1 MRLLILEKESC
12 GSERRAQP
20 HGYSLTNLNE
30 HRLDEIGGE
39 KPSASLAVGDQ
50 RKHHGAARTRHDRMI
65 AGRKRSRDRR
75 NCNVKRPHEL
85 ELLGREIR
93 HRGRRLDGGHGNAL
107 GRARIQPFVEDAW
120 VVAVTPDGSVFF
132 GTDKVS
138 PSELADN
145 MKSRP
150 RRHDQK
156 FYIKADARAPF
167 ADVRSVLTAAHDG
180 AFNEA
185 AFNSV
190 VLLTS
195 QTEPASPGTVVPP
208 KGLEV
213 QIGPH
218 SNAATVIVQVN
229 AGQPSPTF
237 EVNDQKIPAAAL
249 SDALRRLLQNRSD
262 TPVLVKTHGPV
273 LFAPVAQAIDAC
285 RSIGAKVM
293 LSTPEL

>member
-1 MRLLILEKESC
+1 M
-12 GSERRAQP
+12 
-20 HGYSLTNLNE
+20 H
-30 HRLDEIGGE
+30 
-39 KPSASLAVGDQ
+39 SLATNI
-50 RKHHGAARTRHDRMI
+50 RNNTTHSLLTIALPLAALLFAARTANTQQLQKGI
-65 AGRKRSRDRR
+65 S
-75 NCNVKRPHEL
+75 
-85 ELLGREIR
+85 
-93 HRGRRLDGGHGNAL
+93 
-107 GRARIQPFVEDAW
+107 VEMPVTSSAAPMPEADDEAAW

-138 PSELADN
+138 PTELADN

-218 SNAATVIVQVN
+218 SNAATVVVQVN